1 MTLCNAHVLIDR
13 FAFDLT
19 AGLPHL
25 DSNVVDDRTLKSFVS
40 ELVNEPL
47 SPDSVKCFFQVN
59 EGDEVAGSGSH
70 WDF

>member
-1 MTLCNAHVLIDR
+1 MRDAHVLVDC
-13 FAFDLT
+13 FALDLA
-19 AGLPHL
+19 AGLSHL
-25 DSNVVDDRTLKSFVS
+25 DSDVVDDRTLKSFVS

-47 SPDSVKCFFQVN
+47 SPDSVKFFFQVN